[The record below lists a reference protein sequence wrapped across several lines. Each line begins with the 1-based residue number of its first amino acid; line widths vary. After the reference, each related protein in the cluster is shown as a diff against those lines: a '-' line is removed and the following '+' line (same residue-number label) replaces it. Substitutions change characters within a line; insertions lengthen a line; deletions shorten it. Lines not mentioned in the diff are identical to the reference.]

1 MDKKNQSFKF
11 KYSVIVW
18 VLLAVV
24 IALSLA
30 GFVWN
35 VIALIYNA
43 NVLDKVKTATNVIMI
58 IITLALNVFVISLI
72 FNSKYT
78 ITKDYLVQS
87 FGLIKAKIPLKQIV
101 EITHFKKSNKLV
113 IYFSDEKYTVAVISP
128 ESYNNFVMC
137 LREFAP
143 EIIYDVQIDGEDTP
157 E

>member
-11 KYSVIVW
+11 KYTVIVW
-18 VLLAVV
+18 VLLVIV

-30 GFVWN
+30 GLIWN
-35 VIALIYNA
+35 IVALIYNS
-43 NVLDKVKTATNVIMI
+43 NVSDNVKATTNVIMI
-58 IITLALNVFVISLI
+58 IITLALNVFVTSLI

-78 ITKDYLVQS
+78 VTKDYLIQN
-87 FGLIKAKIPLKQIV
+87 FGLIKTKISLKQII